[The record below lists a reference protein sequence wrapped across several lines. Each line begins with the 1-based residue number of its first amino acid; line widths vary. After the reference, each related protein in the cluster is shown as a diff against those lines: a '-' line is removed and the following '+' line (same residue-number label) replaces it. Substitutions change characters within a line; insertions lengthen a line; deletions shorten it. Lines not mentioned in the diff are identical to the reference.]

1 MIDFVVLTLLTGCMT
16 DACGSPSG
24 DLLTLTDSQW
34 QPQTLFFGNPRRPAC
49 ASVRTV
55 RRDQAESVGKKEN
68 LSDLT
73 NLTDLTGVLIS
84 AAEALFA
91 ELFSCFDP
99 ATLAVLRNHSKMRTL
114 PTRVA
119 AR

>member
-34 QPQTLFFGNPRRPAC
+34 QPQTLFFGNPGRPAC

-55 RRDQAESVGKKEN
+55 RRDRQRALESKRIYPI
-68 LSDLT
+68 LPILPI
-73 NLTDLTGVLIS
+73 L
-84 AAEALFA
+84 
-91 ELFSCFDP
+91 P
-99 ATLAVLRNHSKMRTL
+99 AF
-114 PTRVA
+114 
-119 AR
+119 